1 MPSPRRM
8 PKHSGNIVDTTLL
21 AEELAPLHAQI
32 EQTREKLEGL
42 QSELRTVEA
51 ELETFSS
58 DRERIDALEA
68 VCTALE
74 RLGELKAEE
83 LFWEGLDQP
92 RNAEEHLSRVR
103 EQIAGFEGKIN
114 GVLEQQAA
122 LQMQIEQRLDELD
135 GLNEMV
141 RDAYE
146 REERRKEEFVIERDV
161 SALPFR
167 KMIMPWTKDNES
179 ERRFRRALLVAL
191 LICFILGT
199 VIELVSVPLPSP
211 EDTVVEIPKRLAKL
225 VKQEPP
231 RPVPQP
237 EPVAQKAEEDVEK
250 PKPEEDA
257 KKTERKKAKPEPE
270 KQEIAKK
277 AVASKPKAEP
287 AQKAGGGGGDPKGS
301 RKKAERVGVLAFKNS
316 FADLIDETPV
326 AKLGTDAR
334 LSKESPRVK
343 GQAVAQRS
351 LVAMQAKGGTS
362 GGIGL
367 ATFSRNVGSG
377 NGNGLG
383 GNGIGKGGSSGNG
396 AGFKNVES
404 GIANIEESG
413 RPVSD
418 GPGPGRTDEEIQIV
432 FDRYKASLYRIYNR
446 ELRKDPTLRG
456 KMLIRLSI
464 EADGSVSMCK
474 VESTDLDSDKLVAKI
489 IGRIKRFNFGS
500 KEGVAALT
508 ILYPIDFLPA
518 G

>member
-1 MPSPRRM
+1 M
-8 PKHSGNIVDTTLL
+8 PKPNGNIVDTTLL
-21 AEELAPLHAQI
+21 AEELAPLHAQM
-32 EQTREKLEGL
+32 EHTRGKLEAL
-42 QSELRTVEA
+42 QNELRAVEA
-51 ELETFSS
+51 ELEKFSS
-58 DRERIDALEA
+58 DRQQIDALEA
-68 VCTALE
+68 VCIALDK
-74 RLGELKAEE
+74 LSELKAGE
-83 LFWEGLDQP
+83 LFWKGLNADQS
-92 RNAEEHLSRVR
+92 AEKHLHLVR
-103 EQIAGFEGKIN
+103 QHIAGFEGKIS
-114 GVLEQQAA
+114 GVLEKQSA
-122 LQMQIEQRLDELD
+122 LQVQVEQKLDELD
-135 GLNEMV
+135 DLSELV

-146 REERRKEEFVIERDV
+146 REERRKEEFLIERDV
-161 SALPFR
+161 SVLPFR
-167 KMIMPWTKDNES
+167 KMIMPWTKDVES
-179 ERRFRRALLVAL
+179 ERRFRRALLVAFL
-191 LICFILGT
+191 FCFMLGT
-199 VIELVSVPLPSP
+199 IIELVSVPLP
-211 EDTVVEIPKRLAKL
+211 DRDDAVVEIPKRLARL

-231 RPVPQP
+231 RPAPPP
-237 EPVAQKAEEDVEK
+237 EPVRPKAEEEIKKPEHKEDTKK
-250 PKPEEDA
+250 PKKE
-257 KKTERKKAKPEPE
+257 TKPEPE
-270 KQEIAKK
+270 KQAIAKQT
-277 AVASKPKAEP
+277 AEPKPKP
-287 AQKAGGGGGDPKGS
+287 KQKAGGGGGDPKGT

-367 ATFSRNVGSG
+367 AKFSRNVGSG
-377 NGNGLG
+377 DGNGLG
-383 GNGIGKGGSSGNG
+383 GIGIGKGGSKGDG
-396 AGFKNVES
+396 AGFENVES

-464 EADGSVSMCK
+464 ETDGSVSMCE
-474 VESTDLDSDKLVAKI
+474 VESTDLASGELVAKV
-489 IGRIKRFNFGS
+489 IGRIKKFNFGH
-500 KEGVAALT
+500 KEGVSVLT

>member
-1 MPSPRRM
+1 MPLPRKM
-8 PKHSGNIVDTTLL
+8 PKHNGNIVDTTLL
-21 AEELAPLHAQI
+21 AEELAPLH
-32 EQTREKLEGL
+32 EQMEHTREKLEVL
-42 QSELRTVEA
+42 QNELHVVEA
-51 ELETFSS
+51 ELEKFSS
-58 DRERIDALEA
+58 DRQQIDALEA
-68 VCTALE
+68 VCIALDK
-74 RLGELKAEE
+74 LSELKAEE
-83 LFWEGLDQP
+83 LFWKGL
-92 RNAEEHLSRVR
+92 NAGQSAEKHLTHVR
-103 EQIAGFEGKIN
+103 QRIAGFEGKIS
-114 GVLEQQAA
+114 GFLEKQTA
-122 LQMQIEQRLDELD
+122 LQVEVEQKLDELD
-135 GLNEMV
+135 DLNELV

-161 SALPFR
+161 SVLPFR
-167 KMIMPWTKDNES
+167 KMIMPWNKDVES
-179 ERRFRRALLVAL
+179 ERRFRRALLVAFL
-191 LICFILGT
+191 FCFMLGT
-199 VIELVSVPLPSP
+199 VIELVSVPLVDR

-231 RPVPQP
+231 RPAPQP
-237 EPVAQKAEEDVEK
+237 EPVAPKVEEDVKKPEQKKEAKKPKKEIK
-250 PKPEEDA
+250 PKPE
-257 KKTERKKAKPEPE
+257 
-270 KQEIAKK
+270 KQEVAKQ
-277 AVASKPKAEP
+277 AAEPKPKP
-287 AQKAGGGGGDPKGS
+287 KPKQVAGGSEGKSKGT

-334 LSKESPRVK
+334 LNKESPRIK

-367 ATFSRNVGSG
+367 ANFSRNVGGGS
-377 NGNGLG
+377 GNGLG
-383 GNGIGKGGSSGNG
+383 GHGIGKGGSKGDG
-396 AGFKNVES
+396 AGFENVES

-456 KMLIRLSI
+456 KILIRLSI
-464 EADGSVSMCK
+464 ETDGSVSLCE
-474 VESTDLDSDKLVAKI
+474 VESTDLASAELVAKI
-489 IGRIKRFNFGS
+489 IERVNKFNFGH
-500 KEGVAALT
+500 KEGVSVLT